1 MSRDKPSSTRKGGA
15 RVEVKDGN
23 VDKALRKFK
32 NKIQESGLLEEVRE
46 RMEYVKPCVRRLK
59 DENQAR
65 RRWLRQVEKDELEGR
80 RPAREGTRKRLF

>member
-1 MSRDKPSSTRKGGA
+1 MSRDKPKSTRKGGA

-80 RPAREGTRKRLF
+80 RPSREGTRKRLF